1 MKRLAFISRH
11 APTQEQIDLALKLEH
26 EIVHVGDVDAFD
38 PGFLSTVADRIAG
51 FDAVAAVHPNI
62 LLTQA
67 LSYSGGTGL
76 PCWVFE
82 NGSRPVEGGKP
93 QFFCKGVII
102 WKQESG
108 DTYYQLRPVYHAHA
122 AETATPA

>member
-11 APTQEQIDLALKLEH
+11 APTQEQIDLALKLDH

-38 PGFLSTVADRIAG
+38 PGFLSQVRDKIEG

-67 LSYSGGTGL
+67 FGSYGSQGL

-102 WKQESG
+102 WKQEIG
-108 DTYYQLRPVYHAHA
+108 DTYYQLRPVYCPVA
-122 AETATPA
+122 

>member
-11 APTQEQIDLALKLEH
+11 APTQEQIDLAEKLGH
-26 EIVHVGDVDAFD
+26 KIVHVGDVDAFA
-38 PGFLSTVADRIAG
+38 PGFMSEVRGKIEG
-51 FDAVAAVHPNI
+51 FDAIAAVHPNI

-67 LSYSGGTGL
+67 FGSYEESGL

-82 NGSRPVEGGKP
+82 NGSRPVENGKP

-102 WKQESG
+102 WSPTAG
-108 DTYYQLRPVYHAHA
+108 DTYYRMTPVYHAA
-122 AETATPA
+122 AD